1 MIGNLHL
8 ISTRLMLGELAK
20 NILSYI
26 QMLSGADTQ
35 ECEIEVISDKEKED
49 LQYVVGHIF
58 HIFYKKV

>member
-1 MIGNLHL
+1 
-8 ISTRLMLGELAK
+8 MLGELAK

-35 ECEIEVISDKEKED
+35 ECEIEAISDKEKED